1 MDPAEEIVNTWLQQQ
16 GFFTRNHVK
25 VGYSGKEID
34 FLAVDPRRDKRVH
47 VEVRA
52 AVIPLGL
59 FRPWGP
65 VRYSKLPLSERVRLY
80 YENKFVGVVSKK
92 DRRLKN
98 ECIKEKASEI
108 FDGKNYERWLVLGV
122 LHEKEDRQE
131 LVKEFTKYH
140 VKIFFIEGLLKEI
153 RFEGTAKDLT
163 GRFIQL
169 LASQLTEEAKK
180 SLLSNRR
187 KKTMTF

>member
-47 VEVRA
+47 VEVHA

-65 VRYSKLPLSERVRLY
+65 VEYSKLPISERVRLY
-80 YENKFVGVVSKK
+80 YEDKFIGVVSKK
-92 DRRLKN
+92 DKHLKN
-98 ECIKEKASEI
+98 ECIKQKASEI
-108 FDGKNYERWLVLGV
+108 FDGKNYEKWLVLGV
-122 LHEKEDRQE
+122 LHEKEDKQE

-153 RFEGTAKDLT
+153 CFEGTAKDST

-180 SLLSNRR
+180 SLLSKRR
-187 KKTMTF
+187 RKTMTL